1 MLLHSPFISS
11 YADANGN
18 YDYSSVYKFI
28 TPYYSAPDFMTC
40 EFEGT
45 LGGPELGYSG
55 YPNFKSPDV
64 IIENIRDSG
73 VDLQMLATNHSYD
86 GLSAAFHRTMEVY
99 EKDGIAYTGM
109 RQTTSDKRYY
119 VADVDGV
126 KIGFMD
132 YVYETTGTGVNLNGI
147 PLEQKDWDLINSF
160 DYDDLDTFYQEAEQ
174 NIKDMKADGAQFIVA
189 NMHWGLEYHLTESDD
204 QREIAQKLCDLG
216 VDALIGGHPHC
227 LQPIDVFENVADGHQ
242 MFCIFS
248 EGNALS
254 NQRTYLMTNEMP
266 TGHTEDGVMVTLF
279 LHQDTAGNVTIKDVD
294 VLPTWVYRFQENG
307 SKYYI
312 LPLDDVDGLAKKTG
326 ITDLGDDAKNSYE
339 RTMEELGDGLAKAK
353 AAFGKNEKG
362 E

>member
-1 MLLHSPFISS
+1 
-11 YADANGN
+11 
-18 YDYSSVYKFI
+18 
-28 TPYYSAPDFMTC
+28 
-40 EFEGT
+40 
-45 LGGPELGYSG
+45 
-55 YPNFKSPDV
+55 
-64 IIENIRDSG
+64 
-73 VDLQMLATNHSYD
+73 
-86 GLSAAFHRTMEVY
+86 
-99 EKDGIAYTGM
+99 
-109 RQTTSDKRYY
+109 
-119 VADVDGV
+119 
-126 KIGFMD
+126 
-132 YVYETTGTGVNLNGI
+132 
-147 PLEQKDWDLINSF
+147 
-160 DYDDLDTFYQEAEQ
+160 
-174 NIKDMKADGAQFIVA
+174 MKAGGAQFIVA
-189 NMHWGLEYHLTESDD
+189 NMLWGLEYHLTESDD

-312 LPLDDVDGLAKKTG
+312 LPLDDVDGLAEKTG